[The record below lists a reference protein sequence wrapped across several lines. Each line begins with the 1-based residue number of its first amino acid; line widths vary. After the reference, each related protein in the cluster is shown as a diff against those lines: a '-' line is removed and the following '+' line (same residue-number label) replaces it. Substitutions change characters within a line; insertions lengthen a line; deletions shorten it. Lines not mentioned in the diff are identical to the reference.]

1 MNFPH
6 LRCHGPTG
14 TAGRRVHWALSLVDR
29 QGDAISRSGV
39 DGMAIRTFPVQ
50 GVPVITDRRAFIVET
65 ARRPSP
71 PHAPALV
78 RSEFR
83 QFPYG
88 VSAMP
93 SRSGRWI
100 SMAPPPL
107 QVMRATSASFFVT
120 MIPSSGDRRSSK
132 IA

>member
-1 MNFPH
+1 M
-6 LRCHGPTG
+6 
-14 TAGRRVHWALSLVDR
+14 
-29 QGDAISRSGV
+29 RSPQAGV
-39 DGMAIRTFPVQ
+39 DGMAIRTFSVQ
-50 GVPVITDRRAFIVET
+50 DAPMITDRRAFIVET
-65 ARRPSP
+65 APQHAP
-71 PHAPALV
+71 PHAPELV
-78 RSEFR
+78 RPEFR

-107 QVMRATSASFFVT
+107 QVIRATSASFFVT